1 MKHLC
6 YSKVFT
12 LLLLLSSSL
21 FASERY
27 AFIYSKNIDDRF
39 INFYDK
45 VVVEAD
51 SIDNIYAM
59 RYPKKMVAYVSIGE
73 IEPWRKTKTPYK
85 KSWIISKNKTWNSLI
100 ADLSK
105 EAYQSFIFE
114 RISKLYKMGY
124 RNFFLDTMDAYH
136 VTAEDKALFQS
147 QQKALISF
155 MHKLHKKYPQSKI
168 IVNRGFEL
176 LDAIHQD
183 IHAVVAE
190 SLINRYNHANKS
202 YGLVPKDDREWLLTN
217 FQKAQ
222 EYGLD
227 AISIDYTDKATKKRL
242 EIAKKIKKLGIIPY
256 VTDGLVQEQGEC
268 EVERIRRDVLI
279 LFNQSAFKDK
289 NPVYSDVHL
298 SISMP
303 IEHYGYVPVLYDI
316 STKELPKRVED
327 RYHSVIV
334 WVGGETKNSAKLHE
348 WALKVKEK
356 NIKILFFDN
365 FGFPSSSKNLKDFGL
380 TKETNKNK
388 LQSPF
393 HVEYD
398 SDYKPYEMRHK
409 GTYRSELLK
418 TKSAKNAKSIIKI
431 KHKNGQTSSP
441 IAITP
446 WGGYALASSFLIDID
461 NVNYWTINPY
471 QFIKEALAFDEIPM
485 PDLTTEAGRRI
496 LFIHIDGDG
505 FVEFV
510 RMQKS
515 LLSTEYLIEHIYKKY
530 QIPHTISLIQG
541 EMQNLFPK
549 LTKRMENV
557 ARELYAIPW
566 VEPASHTLSH
576 PFFWADVIKPENAS
590 AKVGMKY
597 HLPIKNYNFSL
608 KKETIDSVDYVLNLA
623 PKSKQKER
631 IMFWSGDCQ
640 PPKSVLEY
648 VEKNGIITLN
658 GGDTTVQKK
667 TPTLNYVAPF
677 GLQRDE
683 YWQIYTGQ
691 QNENV
696 YTHDWLG
703 PYWGFRNVIE
713 TFKMTDKPYRIKPIN
728 IYYHLY
734 SGSKLASFNALK
746 EVYEYAIKQKT
757 SKLYASQYIK
767 KGQGFYHTALGRTK
781 NGFEIRN
788 QGFLRTLRFDK
799 KINIDMQNSKG
810 VAGHNFDNN
819 SSYIILDNSGKYELI
834 LNKNNRSPYLKESN
848 GWVEKV
854 KSSQNKYAFE
864 LKANVAL
871 KADFYLPKGCTYA
884 LESETSVP
892 NKTRL
897 KPSVPNFSKNLIKN
911 ILSISSKKEK
921 GAKIVFLCQ

>member
-6 YSKVFT
+6 YSKIFT
-12 LLLLLSSSL
+12 LLFLLSSSL
-21 FASERY
+21 LASERY

-59 RYPKKMVAYVSIGE
+59 RYPKKMVAYVSVGE

-85 KSWIISKNKTWNSLI
+85 KSWVISKNKTWNSLI
-100 ADLSK
+100 ADLNNEK
-105 EAYQSFIFE
+105 YQKFIFE
-114 RISKLYKMGY
+114 RIAKLHKQGY
-124 RNFFLDTMDAYH
+124 RNFFLDTMDSYH
-136 VTAEDKALFQS
+136 VTSQDKALFKS

-155 MHKLHKKYPQSKI
+155 VHKLHIKYPKSKI
-168 IVNRGFEL
+168 IINRGFEI
-176 LDAIHQD
+176 LDEIHKD
-183 IHAVVAE
+183 IDAVVAE
-190 SLINRYNHANKS
+190 SLFARYNHDEKS
-202 YGLVPKDDREWLLTN
+202 YALVPRNDREWLLEN

-222 EYGLD
+222 AYGLD
-227 AISIDYTDKATKKRL
+227 AISIDYTDLSTKERGK
-242 EIAKKIKKLGIIPY
+242 IANKIKELGIIPY
-256 VTDGLVQEQGEC
+256 VTDGLLQEQGEC

-279 LFNQSAFKDK
+279 LFNQSVFKDK

-298 SISMP
+298 SIAMP
-303 IEHYGYVPVLYDI
+303 IEHYGYVPILYDV

-327 RYHSVIV
+327 KYHSVIV
-334 WVGGETKNSAKLHE
+334 WVGGETNNSAKLHK

-356 NIKILFFDN
+356 NIKILFLDN
-365 FGFPSSSKNLKDFGL
+365 FGFPSSSTNLKAFGL
-380 TKETNKNK
+380 TKEKNKNS
-388 LQSPF
+388 LQIPMQ
-393 HVEYD
+393 VDYGTG
-398 SDYKPYEMRHK
+398 YKPYEMRHK
-409 GTYRSELLK
+409 GHYRSELL
-418 TKSAKNAKSIIKI
+418 SAKEAKSVIKLNY
-431 KHKNGQTSSP
+431 KNGQSATP

-471 QFIKEALAFDEIPM
+471 QFIKEALQFDEIPM
-485 PDLTTEAGRRI
+485 PDPTTEAGRRI

-510 RMQKS
+510 RMQKES
-515 LLSTEYLIEHIYKKY
+515 LSTEYLIEHIYKKY
-530 QIPHTISLIQG
+530 AIPHTISLIQG
-541 EMQNLFPK
+541 EMQDLFPK
-549 LTKRMENV
+549 LTTRMERV

-566 VEPASHTLSH
+566 IEPASHTLSH
-576 PFFWADVIKPENAS
+576 PFYWADVIKPENAS

-597 HLPIKNYNFSL
+597 HLPIKNYDFSL

-667 TPTLNYVAPF
+667 TPTLNFIAPF

-696 YTHDWLG
+696 YTNDWLG

-713 TFKMTDKPYRIKPIN
+713 TFKMTEEPYRIKPIN

-734 SGSKLASFNALK
+734 SGSKLASFSALK
-746 EVYEYAIKQKT
+746 EVYDWAIKQKT

-767 KGQGFYHTALGRTK
+767 KGQGFYRTALGKTK

-799 KINIDMQNSKG
+799 KINIDIQNSKG
-810 VAGHNFDNN
+810 IAGHNFDNN
-819 SSYIILDNSGKYELI
+819 SSYVTLDSSGKYELI
-834 LNKNNRSPYLKESN
+834 LEKNKRSPYLIDAN

-854 KSSQNKYAFE
+854 VNKQNKYSFE
-864 LKANVAL
+864 LKSNVAL
-871 KADFYLPKGCTYA
+871 EADFHLPKGCTYS

-897 KPSVPNFSKNLIKN
+897 KPSVPSFAKSLIKN
-911 ILSISSKKEK
+911 KLSISSTKEK
-921 GAKIVFLCQ
+921 GAKIVFFCQ